1 MNASVPADSM
11 YLTVV
16 SETERVAVILEH
28 LSSYAR
34 LQGLGDSN
42 GLLLVVRELVMN
54 AIVHGNGSN
63 PSRVALIR
71 VTPRAGYFE
80 VQVDDEGRGFDF
92 ASLILVLP
100 DDPQTLSGRGL
111 VLVHELSRDLKFERG
126 GARVMT
132 NVYPDGKTRQA
143 VPA

>member
-1 MNASVPADSM
+1 MNASVTADSM

-42 GLLLVVRELVMN
+42 GLLLVVRELLMN

-80 VQVDDEGRGFDF
+80 VRVDDEGGGFDF

-100 DDPQTLSGRGL
+100 DDPQTLSGRG
-111 VLVHELSRDLKFERG
+111 
-126 GARVMT
+126 
-132 NVYPDGKTRQA
+132 
-143 VPA
+143 